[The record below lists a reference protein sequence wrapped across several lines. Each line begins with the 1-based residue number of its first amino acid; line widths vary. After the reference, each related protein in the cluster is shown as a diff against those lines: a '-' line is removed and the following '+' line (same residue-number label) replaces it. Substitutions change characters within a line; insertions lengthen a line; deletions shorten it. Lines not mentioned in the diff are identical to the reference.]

1 VIALLLSS
9 FPNLNFQTFNM
20 KRNYFLVVLIFI
32 VFFAIS
38 FLTNILGSI
47 NPNVSD
53 SFSLN
58 GTMTGLL
65 PFSFF
70 IAYALMSIPSGM
82 IVQKYDEKKSLIFA
96 WMLAFTGALLFSLF
110 PSFPVFLG
118 SLFLIGCGMALLQ
131 VILYPLLRV
140 AGGEEHF
147 AFNSVFAQLVFGA
160 ASFLSPFVYSYLV
173 THLDHPSE
181 EGGLLIS
188 IISSVTPKSLSWV
201 SIYWV
206 FSFVSF
212 LMVTIILLSRIPKVE
227 RKEDEIVG
235 AWETHVNL
243 FKQKTVIL
251 FFFGIFSYVGTEQGI
266 ANWISEFLRTYHG
279 LKPETVGSATVG
291 LFWGMMTIGCVL
303 GMALLKVMDSKIV
316 LRIFTA
322 AAVVILALTLFGNVS
337 IALFGFP
344 ALGFCLSVMYAI
356 IFSLALNSVSKF
368 HGSFAGILCTGIA
381 GGAIIS
387 LLIGKL
393 KDLIGLQSG
402 MLVLFLP
409 LLYILSISYWAKP
422 IVTNATIGNKN
433 SPENS
438 RE

>member
-1 VIALLLSS
+1 
-9 FPNLNFQTFNM
+9 M
-20 KRNYFLVVLIFI
+20 KRDNYLIVLIFLI
-32 VFFAIS
+32 FFAIS

-53 SFSLN
+53 SYILS

-82 IVQKYDEKKSLIFA
+82 IIQKIDEKKSIVIAWILAFSGALIF
-96 WMLAFTGALLFSLF
+96 SIF
-110 PSFPVFLG
+110 PVFPVFLG

-131 VILYPLLRV
+131 VAIYPLLRV

-173 THLDHPSE
+173 THLSDPHSND
-181 EGGLLIS
+181 GYFLTFIS
-188 IISSVTPKSLSWV
+188 YLTPHQLPWV
-201 SIYWV
+201 SIYWI
-206 FSFVSF
+206 FAFVSF
-212 LMVTIILLSRIPKVE
+212 LMVMIILFVRFPKVI

-235 AWETHVNL
+235 AWETHVEL
-243 FKQKTVIL
+243 FKQKPVIL
-251 FFFGIFSYVGTEQGI
+251 FFLGIFAYVGTEQGI

-279 LKPETVGSATVG
+279 FKPEIEGASTVG
-291 LFWGMMTIGCVL
+291 LFWGMMTIGCIL

-316 LRIFTA
+316 LRLFTA
-322 AAVVILALTLFGNVS
+322 VALIILTFTLFGNAEL
-337 IALFGFP
+337 ALYGFP

-368 HGSFAGILCTGIA
+368 HGSFAGILCTAIA
-381 GGAIIS
+381 GGAVFS

-393 KDLIGLQSG
+393 KDLIGLQYG
-402 MLVLFLP
+402 MMILYLP
-409 LLYILSISYWAKP
+409 LAYILSVSYWAKP
-422 IVTNATIGNKN
+422 IVQNATVKIKK
-433 SPENS
+433 
-438 RE
+438 

>member
-1 VIALLLSS
+1 
-9 FPNLNFQTFNM
+9 M
-20 KRNYFLVVLIFI
+20 KRNYYLVVLIFI
-32 VFFAIS
+32 IFFAIS

-53 SFSLN
+53 SFSLS
-58 GTMTGLL
+58 GTMTGML

-70 IAYALMSIPSGM
+70 IAYALMSIPAGM
-82 IVQKYDEKKSLIFA
+82 IVQRYDEKKSLILA
-96 WMLAFTGALLFSLF
+96 WVIALTGALLFSLF
-110 PSFPVFLG
+110 PSFPVFLI

-131 VILYPLLRV
+131 VIIYPLLRV

-173 THLDHPSE
+173 TNLADPILST
-181 EGGLLIS
+181 GI
-188 IISSVTPKSLSWV
+188 IISFIAYLTPDSLSWV
-201 SIYWV
+201 SIYWI

-212 LMVTIILLSRIPKVE
+212 LMIAIIIFSRIPKVV
-227 RKEDEIVG
+227 RKEDEVVG
-235 AWETHVNL
+235 AWSTHVEL
-243 FKQKTVIL
+243 FKQKTIIL
-251 FFFGIFSYVGTEQGI
+251 FFLGIFFYVGTEQGI
-266 ANWISEFLRTYHG
+266 ANWISEYLRTYYEF
-279 LKPETVGSATVG
+279 KPEIEGSETVG
-291 LFWGMMTIGCVL
+291 LFWGMMTIGCIL

-316 LRIFTA
+316 LRIFTSA
-322 AAVVILALTLFGNVS
+322 AIVVLIFTLFGNAKF
-337 IALFGFP
+337 ALFGFP

-393 KDLIGLQSG
+393 KDLIGLQAG
-402 MLVLFLP
+402 MSILFLP
-409 LLYILSISYWAKP
+409 LIYILSISIWAKP
-422 IVTNATIGNKN
+422 IVKNVTLGNK
-433 SPENS
+433 
-438 RE
+438 

>member
-1 VIALLLSS
+1 
-9 FPNLNFQTFNM
+9 M
-20 KRNYFLVVLIFI
+20 KRDNYLIVLIFLI
-32 VFFAIS
+32 FFAIS

-53 SFSLN
+53 SYILS

-82 IVQKYDEKKSLIFA
+82 IIQKIDEKKSILIAWILAFSGALIF
-96 WMLAFTGALLFSLF
+96 SIF
-110 PSFPVFLG
+110 PVFPVFLG

-131 VILYPLLRV
+131 VAIYPLLRV

-173 THLDHPSE
+173 THLSDPHSND
-181 EGGLLIS
+181 GYFLTFIS
-188 IISSVTPKSLSWV
+188 YLTPHQLPWV
-201 SIYWV
+201 SIYWI
-206 FSFVSF
+206 FAFVSF
-212 LMVTIILLSRIPKVE
+212 LMVMIILFVRFPKVI

-235 AWETHVNL
+235 AWETHVEL
-243 FKQKTVIL
+243 FKQKPVIL
-251 FFFGIFSYVGTEQGI
+251 FFLGIFAYVGTEQGI

-279 LKPETVGSATVG
+279 FKPEIEGASTVG
-291 LFWGMMTIGCVL
+291 LFWGMMTIGCIL
-303 GMALLKVMDSKIV
+303 GMGLLKVMDSKKV
-316 LRIFTA
+316 LRLFTA
-322 AAVVILALTLFGNVS
+322 VALIILTFTLFGNAEL
-337 IALFGFP
+337 ALYGFP

-368 HGSFAGILCTGIA
+368 HGSFAGILCTAIA
-381 GGAIIS
+381 GGAVFS

-393 KDLIGLQSG
+393 KDLIGLQYG
-402 MLVLFLP
+402 MMILYLP
-409 LLYILSISYWAKP
+409 LAYILSVSYWAKP
-422 IVTNATIGNKN
+422 IVQNATVKIKK
-433 SPENS
+433 
-438 RE
+438 